1 MKTRIKEYIG
11 EILPELLKISDEIFD
26 LAELSCQEF
35 KSCRILEEYLE
46 KNGFTV
52 EQGVGGMETSFRAV
66 YQQGEGGPSFGLL
79 AEYDALSMGHGCGH
93 HMQGPVIL
101 GAAMCIKKLCG
112 DRPCKIVVYGTPAEE
127 SLGGKIIMQ
136 ENGCFKDI
144 DIALMMHSA
153 PETCVDVKTMA
164 LENFR
169 VTFHGEEAHAAISP
183 EKGRSALD
191 GILISFQGIE
201 FLREH
206 VLEDTR
212 MHYTILDAGGPANVV
227 PGHAVAEYTLR
238 SYNTHY
244 LSQVVDRFMDIIKG
258 SALITGTTYTIE
270 RDPAYK
276 AKIPCLRLN
285 ELIMENAKIFQA
297 PQIAPPRE
305 KTGSTDFG
313 NVMYEVPGSCIRV
326 AFVPSGTAAHSEA
339 YVKAGK
345 SEAAHEAVRV
355 GAEILAGT
363 CLDILESPE
372 LMEEIKKD
380 FARRKEEMGKEI

>member
-1 MKTRIKEYIG
+1 M
-11 EILPELLKISDEIFD
+11 
-26 LAELSCQEF
+26 
-35 KSCRILEEYLE
+35 
-46 KNGFTV
+46 
-52 EQGVGGMETSFRAV
+52 
-66 YQQGEGGPSFGLL
+66 
-79 AEYDALSMGHGCGH
+79 
-93 HMQGPVIL
+93 
-101 GAAMCIKKLCG
+101 
-112 DRPCKIVVYGTPAEE
+112 
-127 SLGGKIIMQ
+127 
-136 ENGCFKDI
+136 
-144 DIALMMHSA
+144 
-153 PETCVDVKTMA
+153 
-164 LENFR
+164 
-169 VTFHGEEAHAAISP
+169 
-183 EKGRSALD
+183 
-191 GILISFQGIE
+191 
-201 FLREH
+201 
-206 VLEDTR
+206 
-212 MHYTILDAGGPANVV
+212 V